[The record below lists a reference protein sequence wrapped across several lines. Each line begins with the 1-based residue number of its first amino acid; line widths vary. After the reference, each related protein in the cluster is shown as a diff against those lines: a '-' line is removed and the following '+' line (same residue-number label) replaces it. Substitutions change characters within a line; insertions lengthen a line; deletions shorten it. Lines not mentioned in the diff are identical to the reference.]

1 VAKSSNILYYVEPSN
16 NENKAYLFIFQYRK
30 SDFPRTGHKLWE
42 RPQNNANFC
51 WHILRNVWELH
62 RTFPILSVAGL
73 KFGVW
78 TCHKGQSYYDAMR
91 AAPALLSTCK
101 NISHIP
107 V

>member
-1 VAKSSNILYYVEPSN
+1 MRPLS

-30 SDFPRTGHKLWE
+30 SDVPRTGHKPWE

-51 WHILRNVWELH
+51 WHIFRNVWELH
-62 RTFPILSVAGL
+62 RTFPFLSVAGL

-78 TCHKGQSYYDAMR
+78 TCHEGQSYYDAMR
-91 AAPALLSTCK
+91 AAPALLSMCK
-101 NISHIP
+101 NISRIP